1 MQTSIDTSSIPD
13 FIKNSPGIWSVI
25 FDADGRV
32 YYANAAYEKQVK
44 NVLDETFFGHF
55 PKDEREKLID
65 TLSDIGNNNSLHIAL
80 SLRHFIKGNNQLAW
94 SRWEITCFSHDEL
107 QLFIAIGHTSQSPEA
122 TNTIFATE
130 NRYKREEQTILDS
143 ILTIDNNLIIKDF
156 FINNGFGDESLKEQL
171 IGKPLHTFVNEE
183 ILLSITPKVTAAF
196 QFKQGG
202 VVEFGIAEQGHM
214 KTFFECRIIPMSSED
229 TILAFRDVTERKNL
243 SSKLE
248 KSDRL
253 YEDLIHNISAG
264 VYILSESGQFRF
276 VSPKWCEITGYRQE
290 DILKGKVDIFSNI
303 HEEDAERVKSEND
316 QAIQLKRTFEM
327 EFRLWVKGKLRYAKV
342 SSIPYR
348 NTDGTWEWHG
358 VHHDITEIKAAEQAL
373 ADRDRVLRKLSKQL
387 LGVIYQFQVDPLG
400 NYSFPFASGPIEEIM
415 GLTEEQIEEDFT
427 RIFELIHEEDR
438 AAHQASIE
446 KSYHELSFWDHTFR
460 VIHHKTGQTI
470 WVNGRSAPEKMPDG
484 SVIWYGYFTDI
495 SKEMESEER
504 LRFQAALLQ
513 NVGQAVIVTDLQGK
527 VTFWNN
533 FATDLYGWT
542 AEEAE
547 GEMLYQLMDFPQSK
561 EEDMVFMLELLKAG
575 KKLVNEYQIKT
586 KTGKVFYAKVEKNPF
601 FGSDGALKN
610 IISVSSDI
618 TKEKEQSDELK
629 KQKDFN
635 QWLVEM
641 HQLFLTTPKANYRS
655 FFDKILLHL
664 LSFTNSEYGFIG
676 EVKLSAQGEPYLKT
690 FAISNISWD
699 EQSRSFYESN
709 APTGMEFH
717 NLDTLFGHVMKH
729 REIVIAND
737 PANDS
742 RAFKKMPHG
751 HPDLNTFLGLP
762 FLVEDKLVGMCGL
775 ANRPGG
781 YSLEIADFL
790 KPFTISIS
798 TLIESIRL
806 ELEKQAAEKELNDA
820 LKLLN
825 TQNERLREF
834 TYITSHNIRSH
845 ASNFKGL
852 VEIAWPEQNL
862 DVRNQYLRLMDDA
875 AAKLLVTLD
884 HLNDLFTVQQNIDI
898 DKETI
903 NVFEV
908 IQNIISSLQYDILHS
923 NSEILLDFDQ
933 NFEIEFNLAYIE
945 SILLNLLSNAIK
957 YRSLDKTPVIRVTCG
972 EEGASKF
979 IEIADN
985 GLGIDLNVHGEKLFG
1000 MYQTFHRNKD
1010 ARGLGLFITRHQ
1022 IESLGGKI
1030 SVKSEVN
1037 KGTTFKLSFA

>member
-1 MQTSIDTSSIPD
+1 M
-13 FIKNSPGIWSVI
+13 WSAI
-25 FDADGRV
+25 FDADGQV
-32 YYANAAYEKQVK
+32 YYVNTTFEKNTSNDIQ
-44 NVLDETFFGHF
+44 NSFFGNF
-55 PKDEREKLID
+55 PEEERKKIEN
-65 TLSDIGNNNSLHIAL
+65 GIAL
-80 SLRHFIKGNNQLAW
+80 LKNKTSERINLELRFFIKDQNSTFW
-94 SRWEITCFSHDEL
+94 TYWEISYFKEARET
-107 QLFIAIGHTSQSPEA
+107 LFIGLGRKVQTPSTINNFFAGEPKRQTSRYPLPQSVLLV
-122 TNTIFATE
+122 
-130 NRYKREEQTILDS
+130 NR
-143 ILTIDNNLIIKDF
+143 NFIIKDY
-156 FINNGFGDESLKEQL
+156 FIIGSSGDEFLKGHTLNQSLVS
-171 IGKPLHTFVNEE
+171 FVNEE
-183 ILLSITPKVTAAF
+183 IALSIKPKIEAAF
-196 QFKQGG
+196 QTG
-202 VVEFGIAEQGHM
+202 VGDLVEFGMVNHEGQ
-214 KTFFECRIIPMSSED
+214 KTFFECQVIPLTEEN
-229 TILAFRDVTERKNL
+229 AFLLFKDITERKNL
-243 SSKLE
+243 SSRLE
-248 KSDRL
+248 KSNRI
-253 YEDLIHNISAG
+253 YEDLIHNLSAG
-264 VYILSESGQFRF
+264 VYILSENGNFRF
-276 VSPKWCEITGYRQE
+276 VSPKWCELTGFEQDE
-290 DILKGKVDIFSNI
+290 VLKGNVDIFSNI
-303 HEEDAERVKSEND
+303 HSEDLEEVLNANSS
-316 QAIQLKRTFEM
+316 AIQLKKVFDM
-327 EFRLWVKGKLRYAKV
+327 EFRMVVNGKIRYAKV
-342 SSIPYR
+342 TSIPYR

-358 VHHDITEIKAAEQAL
+358 VHHDITDIKAAEKVL
-373 ADRDRVLRKLSKQL
+373 AESDQVLRKLSKQL
-387 LGVIYQFQVDPLG
+387 LGVIYQFQIDAQG
-400 NYSFPFASGPIEEIM
+400 NFSFPFVSGPIEQMLGI
-415 GLTEEQIEEDFT
+415 TEKEVEEDYNI
-427 RIFELIHEEDR
+427 IFRHIVEEDIP
-438 AAHQASIE
+438 AHRTSIYT
-446 KSYHELSFWDHTFR
+446 SYEEMGFWDHTFR
-460 VIHHKTGQTI
+460 MKHKKTGEI
-470 WVNGRSAPEKMPDG
+470 VWVNGRSAPEKMPDG
-484 SVIWYGYFTDI
+484 SVVWYGYFTDI

-533 FATDLYGWT
+533 FATELYGWT
-542 AEEAE
+542 AGEAE

-618 TKEKEQSDELK
+618 TKEREQSDELK

-699 EQSRSFYESN
+699 EQSRNFYESN

-717 NLDTLFGHVMKH
+717 NLDTLFGHVMKN

-781 YSLEIADFL
+781 YSLEIAEFL

-852 VEIAWPEQNL
+852 VEIARPEKNL

-923 NSEILLDFDQ
+923 NAEILLDFDQ